1 MCPPAGG
8 SVIDYFISHRKLAAW
23 CQEATVYK
31 EGYSAPHKPVELL
44 IKGQQVIG
52 RVSVHKRPPAL
63 KEPMGQGPF
72 RHFDDRL
79 TAASHEVT
87 AFINDFGIDAE
98 GPSKAQVMTD
108 EVDTR

>member
-1 MCPPAGG
+1 M
-8 SVIDYFISHRKLAAW
+8 IDYFIIHRKLAAW
-23 CQEATVYK
+23 CQEASVYK

-63 KEPMGQGPF
+63 KAPMGYGPF

-79 TAASHEVT
+79 TAASHEVP
-87 AFINDFGIDAE
+87 AFSKEFGIDAE
-98 GPSKAQVMTD
+98 GPNKGMVMTD
-108 EVDTR
+108 EVDARLTAMFGS